1 MLSAQQK
8 QSIGKIN
15 GHVKTMGSLM
25 GEVLGGM
32 KQTVQYL
39 MRTSI
44 VYSMIGKV
52 KQAFSSLIQTITS
65 LNKSY
70 VDLRIA
76 SGQTDS

>member
-1 MLSAQQK
+1 MQ
-8 QSIGKIN
+8 
-15 GHVKTMGSLM
+15 SLM
-25 GEVLGGM
+25 GSVLGSM
-32 KQTVQYL
+32 KQTVAYL

-44 VYSMIGKV
+44 VYAMIGKV
-52 KQAFSSLIQTITS
+52 KQAFATLIQTTAA

>member
-1 MLSAQQK
+1 
-8 QSIGKIN
+8 
-15 GHVKTMGSLM
+15 M

-32 KQTVQYL
+32 KQTIQYL

-44 VYSMIGKV
+44 VYAAIGKV
-52 KQAFSSLIQTITS
+52 KQVFSTLIQTVQS